1 MLSVVDLFAGA
12 GGLSL
17 GFEQTQKYCIKVA
30 FENNPVMQATYK
42 KNHPDVE
49 VRGDVYEADY
59 AEINKTYGPIDVVI
73 GGPPCQ
79 GFSNANRQNS
89 NMVSHNN
96 ALVKEYV
103 RAIKALNP
111 KAFVMENVSML
122 RSDVHRFFLSEA
134 DKGLVEGNSI
144 ETKCSRI
151 PLLEKRFLFDGA
163 IAIVKSAEKIK
174 HYLWPEQEYTEL
186 NILFKMSKNTKKLI
200 DALIK
205 YETRL
210 LSRATS
216 RIERNDGSPIHLAD
230 EKAYSAIIQYFNNG
244 ISALQLKEEI
254 EPAIMYQ
261 RMLHHAS
268 EIIENQLIVD
278 RYSSEN
284 GLFAE
289 IRSFA
294 VLDYLKAMLSEGEDG
309 YNTSADVLC
318 AADFGAPQK
327 RMRFIMVGIKKRI
340 SSTVTLPHGNLDEYC
355 TVHDAISDLEDIEP
369 YYDIDCDNGIVL
381 NTGPAEMISD
391 LGQYL
396 RDSKIVMNHIVTRT
410 TEVAMQRFKALRQ
423 GENFHALDSKL
434 KENTYTDA
442 TRTQNTIYLRLDYS
456 QPSGTVL
463 NVRKSMWIHPVKDRA
478 ISIREAA
485 RLQTFP
491 DSFVFTGSKDKQ
503 YQQVGNAVP
512 PIMAKA
518 IAEHLSDQL
527 KPACDMGA

>member
-1 MLSVVDLFAGA
+1 MDKRIVFRADLMHMA
-12 GGLSL
+12 S
-17 GFEQTQKYCIKVA
+17 A
-30 FENNPVMQATYK
+30 FDEAIA
-42 KNHPDVE
+42 E
-49 VRGDVYEADY
+49 VTLPAMPYVLQDAMERAHLDDGEPMFIDLTDY
-59 AEINKTYGPIDVVI
+59 TEFPFLEPYLED
-73 GGPPCQ
+73 
-79 GFSNANRQNS
+79 AND
-89 NMVSHNN
+89 
-96 ALVKEYV
+96 LY
-103 RAIKALNP
+103 ALN
-111 KAFVMENVSML
+111 
-122 RSDVHRFFLSEA
+122 
-134 DKGLVEGNSI
+134 
-144 ETKCSRI
+144 
-151 PLLEKRFLFDGA
+151 
-163 IAIVKSAEKIK
+163 
-174 HYLWPEQEYTEL
+174 
-186 NILFKMSKNTKKLI
+186 
-200 DALIK
+200 
-205 YETRL
+205 
-210 LSRATS
+210 
-216 RIERNDGSPIHLAD
+216 
-230 EKAYSAIIQYFNNG
+230 
-244 ISALQLKEEI
+244 
-254 EPAIMYQ
+254 
-261 RMLHHAS
+261 
-268 EIIENQLIVD
+268 

-318 AADFGAPQK
+318 AADFGTPQK

-340 SSTVTLPHGNLDEYC
+340 SSTVTLPHGNLDESQYC

-381 NTGPAEMISD
+381 NTGHAEMISD

-434 KENTYTDA
+434 IENTYTDA

-491 DSFVFTGSKDKQ
+491 DSFVFIGSKDKQ